1 VAVLLGVA
9 LAGVAVGTPRA
20 LRAVA
25 ASEVFR
31 VSAVELEGERFL
43 SLAEAAAAADIPR
56 EASVWDDPARWE
68 AGLAAHPL
76 VRTARVR
83 RRLPGTLILVVEE
96 REPVGLVATPT
107 LEPVD
112 AEGKILPLDPS
123 AHALDL
129 PLLNPGADVDG
140 EAGAS
145 RAALAAET
153 DHLQRVDPEFS
164 ARISELTRDDRGDWI
179 ARWGEPAVSFRFR
192 SSVTA
197 RRLREGVLVLADAT
211 AEGDG
216 SPPAAVDLRFAEQVV
231 VRRAP

>member
-1 VAVLLGVA
+1 
-9 LAGVAVGTPRA
+9 VAVGTPRA

-25 ASEVFR
+25 ATEVFR
-31 VSAVELEGERFL
+31 VSALELEGGRFL
-43 SLAEAAAAADIPR
+43 SLEEAAAAAGVPKD
-56 EASVWDDPARWE
+56 ASVWDDPAAWE
-68 AGLAAHPL
+68 AGLARHPH

-112 AEGKILPLDPS
+112 AEGRLLPVDPS

-129 PLLNPGADVDG
+129 PLLNVGAGPDA
-140 EAGAS
+140 EAL
-145 RAALAAET
+145 RVALAAET
-153 DHLQRVDPEFS
+153 DRLQRVDPEFT
-164 ARISELTRDDRGDWI
+164 ARISELVRDEKGDWV
-179 ARWGEPAVSFRFR
+179 AHWGEPAVSFRFR
-192 SSVTA
+192 PSVTA

-211 AEGDG
+211 AERDG
-216 SPPAAVDLRFAEQVV
+216 SPPLAVDLRFAEQVV